1 MHESLRVMTYN
12 IHSCVGTDGIADA
25 DRISNVIAAAD
36 PDVVALQEVDRATDG
51 PMHGDQARYI
61 ADRTGMEA
69 HFTCAHSRDYG
80 DYGIATLLRHP
91 FEVHAEGAL
100 PRINGEPRAAQWLR
114 VSSRGV
120 QFDVINTHL
129 SLHFK
134 ERFSQLRAILQHDES
149 SSPAVDVPTFPA
161 LPPSTTHVIF
171 CGDFNA
177 GVWSPEYRYLS
188 SRLHD
193 SQRHVR
199 RWPRPTFPSRFPLLR
214 LDHIWVG
221 GGWQVSAAYVFQ
233 NHLSRLASDHL
244 PLVADLAARRSIH
257 S

>member
-1 MHESLRVMTYN
+1 MTHLLRVMTYN
-12 IHSCVGTDGIADA
+12 IHSCRGTDGRCDPS
-25 DRISNVIAAAD
+25 RIGEVIERAN
-36 PDVVALQEVDRATDG
+36 PDVVTLQEVDRASTG
-51 PMHGDQARYI
+51 GLHTDQARYI
-61 ADRTGMEA
+61 ADATGMEA
-69 HFTCAHSRDYG
+69 HFTRAHSREYG

-91 FEVHAEGAL
+91 FTVHAEGAL

-120 QFDVINTHL
+120 TFDVINTHL
-129 SLHFK
+129 SLHFR
-134 ERFSQLRAILQHDES
+134 ERFSQVKSMLHHEAV
-149 SSPAVDVPTFPA
+149 SPPDNDVPSFPT
-161 LPPSTTHVIF
+161 LPKVTTQVIL

-193 SQRHVR
+193 AQRQVR

-221 GGWQVSAAYVFQ
+221 GGWQVTAAYVPRT
-233 NHLSRLASDHL
+233 RLTRMASDHL
-244 PLVADLAARRSIH
+244 PLVADLARR
-257 S
+257 